1 MMKAGDILR
10 RAADL
15 VDGDRAE
22 TYGDM
27 AILHDKIAIMWE
39 AWLKVRRDPDAPLTA
54 EDTAHMET
62 LLKMARTQCGKNTED
77 NYTDGAAY
85 QAMAGELSEAPEP
98 KLIEGLEG

>member
-1 MMKAGDILR
+1 MKAGDILR

-27 AILHDKIAIMWE
+27 ALLHRNIAIMRE
-39 AWLKVRRDPDAPLTA
+39 AYRQIKRDPKAPYNA
-54 EDTAHMET
+54 EDMAHHET
-62 LLKMARTQCGKNTED
+62 LKKMCRSQCGKGTPD

-98 KLIEGLEG
+98 KLIERAGG